1 MQAPAKNQVEQRLDN
16 VVQRLDGIEVLV
28 HQVLLNNE
36 NMDEKL
42 NEKLDILQDDFE
54 AQRRMIV
61 SLKKSLGCQLT
72 RRRVLDWILTIMCI
86 VSLIYFYFYLH
97 AMHRITSEEHR

>member
-1 MQAPAKNQVEQRLDN
+1 MQVPARDQVGKRLDN

-36 NMDEKL
+36 NMDEQL
-42 NEKLDILQDDFE
+42 NEKLDMLQDDFE
-54 AQRRMIV
+54 SQRRMIA

-72 RRRVLDWILTIMCI
+72 RRRILDWLLTIMC
-86 VSLIYFYFYLH
+86 VVTLIYFYF
-97 AMHRITSEEHR
+97 AVRVMH

>member
-1 MQAPAKNQVEQRLDN
+1 MQVPARDQVGERLDN

-36 NMDEKL
+36 NMDEQL
-42 NEKLDILQDDFE
+42 NEKLDMLQDDFE
-54 AQRRMIV
+54 SQRRMIA

-72 RRRVLDWILTIMCI
+72 RRRILDWLLTIMC
-86 VSLIYFYFYLH
+86 VVTLIYFYF
-97 AMHRITSEEHR
+97 AVRVMH

>member
-1 MQAPAKNQVEQRLDN
+1 MRDQVGKRLDN

-36 NMDEKL
+36 NMDEQL

-54 AQRRMIV
+54 SQRRMIA

-72 RRRVLDWILTIMCI
+72 RRRVLDWLLTIMC
-86 VSLIYFYFYLH
+86 VVTLIYFYFAVH
-97 AMHRITSEEHR
+97 VMH

>member
-1 MQAPAKNQVEQRLDN
+1 MQVPVRDQVGKRLDN

-36 NMDEKL
+36 NMDEQL

-54 AQRRMIV
+54 SQRRMIA

-72 RRRVLDWILTIMCI
+72 RRRVLDWLLTIMC
-86 VSLIYFYFYLH
+86 VVTLIYFYF
-97 AMHRITSEEHR
+97 AVRVMH

>member
-1 MQAPAKNQVEQRLDN
+1 MQVPARDQVGKRLDN

-36 NMDEKL
+36 NMDEQL
-42 NEKLDILQDDFE
+42 NEKLDMLQDDFE
-54 AQRRMIV
+54 SQRRMIA

-72 RRRVLDWILTIMCI
+72 RRRIPDWLLTIMC
-86 VSLIYFYFYLH
+86 VVTLIYFYF
-97 AMHRITSEEHR
+97 AVRVMH

>member
-1 MQAPAKNQVEQRLDN
+1 MQVPVRDQVRDQVGKRLDN

-36 NMDEKL
+36 NMDEQL

-54 AQRRMIV
+54 SQRRMIA

-72 RRRVLDWILTIMCI
+72 RRHVLDWLLTIMC
-86 VSLIYFYFYLH
+86 VVTLIYFYFAVH
-97 AMHRITSEEHR
+97 VMH

>member
-1 MQAPAKNQVEQRLDN
+1 MQVPARDQVGKRLDN

-36 NMDEKL
+36 NMDEQL
-42 NEKLDILQDDFE
+42 NEKLDMLQDDFE
-54 AQRRMIV
+54 SQRRMIA

-72 RRRVLDWILTIMCI
+72 RRRILDWLLTIMC
-86 VSLIYFYFYLH
+86 VVTLFYFYF
-97 AMHRITSEEHR
+97 AVRVMH